1 MWGAGT
7 RWGAA
12 SARELKVNRS
22 NFCCIRRKRPSGLRS
37 PAPEKRQTGL
47 HTRGVMANEGPVDAS
62 ELRHPHCSRVRAL
75 PARGRPS
82 RHRRTRAS
90 RRLPVATVRRSLVR
104 TQSQGSRA
112 ASCAPRLVRRQ
123 CPERLRRSP
132 QGMAPRSRP
141 RAPFPCLRPRPSPV
155 TVGKRFEGGASS
167 RFWLSA
173 SCRFRTKLLR
183 QLQESLAAQCTPF
196 A

>member
-22 NFCCIRRKRPSGLRS
+22 IRRKRPSGLS

-62 ELRHPHCSRVRAL
+62 ELRPPHCPRVRTL

-90 RRLPVATVRRSLVR
+90 QRLPVSTDVFADPRTEWRCRFADGRHPHASGRAIPHQESWPKLTSLDSLR
-104 TQSQGSRA
+104 ASRLL
-112 ASCAPRLVRRQ
+112 SCPL
-123 CPERLRRSP
+123 
-132 QGMAPRSRP
+132 
-141 RAPFPCLRPRPSPV
+141 CLRDFRICNPSCPLPS
-155 TVGKRFEGGASS
+155 GKAAADKHQLSS
-167 RFWLSA
+167 ALN
-173 SCRFRTKLLR
+173 L
-183 QLQESLAAQCTPF
+183 
-196 A
+196 